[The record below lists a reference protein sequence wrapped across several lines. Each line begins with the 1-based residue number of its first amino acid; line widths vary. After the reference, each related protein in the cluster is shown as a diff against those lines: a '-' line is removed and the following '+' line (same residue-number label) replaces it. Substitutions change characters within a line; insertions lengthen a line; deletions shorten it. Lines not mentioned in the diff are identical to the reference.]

1 MAGKYLGMRVQLW
14 TGRGALPEEEARRAT
29 LVLLLRQ
36 EGRREEAK
44 AESGKDDK
52 GDTEGYYR

>member
-14 TGRGALPEEEARRAT
+14 TGRGALPEEEARRAA

-36 EGRREEAK
+36 EGRGKNTK
-44 AESGKDDK
+44 AEYGEDDM
-52 GDTEGYYR
+52 GDTKKCYR